1 MFRFVSKTMH
11 AYIDYPVAISLIVM
25 PSVLGIGASNPLAFW
40 LSVVTGVSAFLLTL
54 MTDHKTGV
62 FRFIPYSVHLAVDFS
77 VGVVF
82 VLAAFALALSGLD
95 FWYFTVIGLTVL
107 AVVGLHKT
115 ESAVAVT
122 A

>member
-82 VLAAFALALSGLD
+82 VLAAFVLALSGLD
-95 FWYFTVIGLTVL
+95 F
-107 AVVGLHKT
+107 
-115 ESAVAVT
+115 
-122 A
+122 